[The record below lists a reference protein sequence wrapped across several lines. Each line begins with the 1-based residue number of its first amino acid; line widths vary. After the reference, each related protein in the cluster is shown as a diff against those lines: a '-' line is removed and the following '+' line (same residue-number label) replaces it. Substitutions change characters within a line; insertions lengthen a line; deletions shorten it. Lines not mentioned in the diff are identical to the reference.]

1 MRLPL
6 TTLEV
11 FNAIAEEGSLKAAAE
26 KLNLKPSTVSHQLKT
41 LERHIGHPLFIRTTR
56 TLNITESGRKLLNGT
71 SLAFS
76 QLKTA
81 VESAEQSGK
90 ETTGQ
95 LNLSVHVGG
104 LTALRLKGLGH
115 YLPFTKETVY
125 LFSDGREHLPAWFNN
140 YQWSDTISHHNGALF
155 ELPARTLL
163 SAHAHKSF
171 EILIS
176 SPERAAFEMLSL
188 VKTNDD
194 FDAAMTVYE
203 GLGRLR
209 PRATQQ
215 LLEACG
221 SVKVKRMFLWM
232 ATHFDH
238 PWLTHVDLSSVD
250 LGKGKRMI
258 YSGGKLDKEYLIT
271 VPKADQFHP

>member
-1 MRLPL
+1 MSLPKVQIINHL
-6 TTLEV
+6 LQKHV
-11 FNAIAEEGSLKAAAE
+11 PG
-26 KLNLKPSTVSHQLKT
+26 TVATSRFMTEHGVSKVMASQYVSSDW
-41 LERHIGHPLFIRTTR
+41 LERIGRGAYIRTGDKVDWQGALYSMQT
-56 TLNITESGRKLLNGT
+56 
-71 SLAFS
+71 
-76 QLKTA
+76 
-81 VESAEQSGK
+81 
-90 ETTGQ
+90 Q

-209 PRATQQ
+209 PRATQP

-221 SVKVKRMFLWM
+221 SVKVKRLFLWM
-232 ATHFDH
+232 AKHFDH
-238 PWLTHVDLSSVD
+238 PWLAHVDLSDVD

-271 VPKADQFHP
+271 VPKKSEIDDV